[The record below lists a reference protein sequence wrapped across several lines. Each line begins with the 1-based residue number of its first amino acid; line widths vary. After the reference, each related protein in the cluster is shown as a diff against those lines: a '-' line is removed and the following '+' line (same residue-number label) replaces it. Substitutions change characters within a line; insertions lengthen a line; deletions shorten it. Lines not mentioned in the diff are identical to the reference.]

1 MILLLYNFIVIGASI
16 NEVQAMVENHLKS
29 VILKTFDPKK
39 ADTIFTEEGDAPAW
53 LTELIEHSTWRSVVY
68 KLAEE
73 FPDCLMLNFTI
84 KVYFRVSI
92 CFFQKNFR
100 F

>member
-1 MILLLYNFIVIGASI
+1 MHSVLLRIFLYIENLNILFLSLI
-16 NEVQAMVENHLKS
+16 K
-29 VILKTFDPKK
+29 
-39 ADTIFTEEGDAPAW
+39 APAW

-84 KVYFRVSI
+84 KVTLVCPAY
-92 CFFQKNFR
+92 
-100 F
+100 